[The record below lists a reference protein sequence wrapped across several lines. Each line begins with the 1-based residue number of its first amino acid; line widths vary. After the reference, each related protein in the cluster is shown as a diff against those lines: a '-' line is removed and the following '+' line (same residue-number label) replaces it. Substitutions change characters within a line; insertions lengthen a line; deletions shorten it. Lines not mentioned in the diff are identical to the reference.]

1 MALQPCPNVHTRWEY
16 RPAPPGTCGPSIIEY
31 QVTVPCSQCGGSGW
45 IYVSDPLPNLES
57 NFSPSSKQVSPS
69 SESNSCLSGLVFVVV
84 IVLCAWFYAWF
95 EDYAAHSPLFQFIG
109 AFYHYVTA
117 VPWRAYWSLAPTSS
131 AGINGLMGILGLVS
145 VPATLIWL
153 RRKQEFLPPRTQ
165 RRLSRLWIV
174 LCIAALIFVAPVLTG
189 IFWLISLGIW
199 NLVLLLIHSFFKKT

>member
-1 MALQPCPNVHTRWEY
+1 VEVAGYTFLIR
-16 RPAPPGTCGPSIIEY
+16 
-31 QVTVPCSQCGGSGW
+31 SQIW
-45 IYVSDPLPNLES
+45 RVIFPHLANKYHLLPR
-57 NFSPSSKQVSPS
+57 VIA
-69 SESNSCLSGLVFVVV
+69 VFVVV

-95 EDYAAHSPLFQFIG
+95 EDYAAHSPLFQFIS

-131 AGINGLMGILGLVS
+131 AGINGLMGVLGLVS